1 MSASEAKRRL
11 AAILAADAAG
21 YSSMMAADERAT
33 IAALDAARAAFRAHV
48 EREGGRV
55 VDMAG
60 DSILA
65 VFGTATG
72 AVAASAAI
80 QRQLEPAPEATPGS
94 QRLRFRIGVHLGEI
108 IEKPDGTAYG
118 DGINIAAR
126 LQALAEPGGIA
137 VSDAVKGAVRSR
149 IPGRLVEQ
157 GEQRVK
163 NIPEPVRWCKL
174 LPAIAEGGMAGP
186 RAAAAA
192 ERTVAQL
199 SELPSIAILPFRTA
213 GAAPDEASL
222 ADGLRID
229 IQGAL
234 VKIAGML
241 VVGIGTTNSY
251 RGKELPPQ
259 QAAAE
264 MGARHVLEGFIQR
277 SGNRVRITA
286 SLTDGSTGQMVWTE
300 RYDRELNDSLEVQ
313 DEITERIVTALD
325 VKLLSG
331 EQAKVW
337 RKTLRNSRAREHF
350 YRGLHEYMKGQKE
363 ANAAARESFEQ
374 VARLAPESSLG
385 PTMVAFSHW
394 WDAFRG
400 WTATPAQSFDLA
412 AKWAD
417 RAMPMEDAD
426 GQAHT
431 VMAHIQLLR
440 REHERALKTAQDA
453 VNLRPSCSNANS
465 HLANILYY
473 CGQPADAADRMR
485 QAMRVTPI
493 HPPWFEVILA
503 ASCKETRR
511 WQEATAAAKE
521 ALRKKPD
528 DIDAR
533 LVLIEVCQATGETET
548 ADALVRE
555 VLALRPD
562 FSVAKWAE
570 TQPLSDPA
578 TLARIARNLCAAGLT
593 P

>member
-1 MSASEAKRRL
+1 VSASEARQRL

-21 YSSMMAADERAT
+21 YSRLMAADERAT
-33 IAALDAARAAFRAHV
+33 VATLDAARTVFRAQI
-48 EREGGRV
+48 ERNQGRV

-65 VFGTATG
+65 VFETATG
-72 AVAASAAI
+72 AVAASLAI
-80 QRQLEPAPEATPGS
+80 QQQLDSAAGAMPEPR
-94 QRLRFRIGVHLGEI
+94 RLRFRIGVHLGEI
-108 IEKPDGTAYG
+108 MEKPDGTVYG
-118 DGINIAAR
+118 DGVNLAAR
-126 LQALAEPGGIA
+126 LQALTEPGGIA

-149 IPGRLVEQ
+149 VPALLVDQ
-157 GEQRVK
+157 GEQMVK
-163 NIPEPVRWCKL
+163 NIPNPVRWCRV
-174 LPAIAEGGMAGP
+174 LPVLAEAGASAS
-186 RAAAAA
+186 AASATATRTAA
-192 ERTVAQL
+192 RLV
-199 SELPSIAILPFRTA
+199 ELPSIAILPFRTA
-213 GAAPDEASL
+213 GAAVEEASL

-229 IQGAL
+229 IQAAL
-234 VKIAGML
+234 VKIAGLMII
-241 VVGIGTTNSY
+241 GIGTTNSY

-259 QAAAE
+259 QAASE
-264 MGARHVLEGFIQR
+264 MGARYLLEGFIQG

-286 SLTDGSTGQMVWTE
+286 SLIDGSSGQVVWTE
-300 RYDRELNDSLEVQ
+300 RYDRELDDSLEVQ

-337 RKTLRNSRAREHF
+337 RKTLRNSRAREYF

-363 ANAAARESFEQ
+363 ANAAARENFEQ
-374 VARLAPESSLG
+374 VARLAPDSSLG

-412 AKWAD
+412 AKWAE

-431 VMAHIQLLR
+431 VMAHIHLLR
-440 REHERALKTAQDA
+440 REHDRALKTAQDA
-453 VNLRPSCSNANS
+453 VGLRPSCSNANS

-503 ASCKETRR
+503 ASCKETRQ
-511 WQEATAAAKE
+511 WQDAIAAAKE
-521 ALRKKPD
+521 ALRKKAD
-528 DIDAR
+528 DVDAR
-533 LVLIEVCQATGETET
+533 LVLIEVHQATGDVE
-548 ADALVRE
+548 AARALARE
-555 VLALRPD
+555 VCALRPD
-562 FSVAKWAE
+562 FSVAKWAD
-570 TQPLSDPA
+570 TQPLKDRA
-578 TLARIARNLCAAGLT
+578 VLDRIAANLRAAGLA